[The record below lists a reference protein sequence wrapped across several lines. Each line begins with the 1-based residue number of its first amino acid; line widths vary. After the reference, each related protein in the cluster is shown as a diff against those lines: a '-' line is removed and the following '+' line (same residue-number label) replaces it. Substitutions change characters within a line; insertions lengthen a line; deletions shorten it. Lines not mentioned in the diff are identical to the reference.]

1 MWWRYTL
8 IFVAGGI
15 VMYIVL
21 SYLSHKTVSSDAT
34 WKATKR
40 LLATQQAS
48 NLIKTKEFRDIVL
61 TSEFRDIILTLADE
75 QIMTVANSL
84 STQQL

>member
-1 MWWRYTL
+1 MWWRYSL
-8 IFVAGGI
+8 IFVAGAI

-21 SYLSHKTVSSDAT
+21 SFLSHKTVSSNAT
-34 WKATKR
+34 WLATKR
-40 LLATQQAS
+40 LLGTQQAS

-61 TSEFRDIILTLADE
+61 TKEFRDVVITLADE

-84 STQQL
+84 STQA

>member
-8 IFVAGGI
+8 IFVAGSI
-15 VMYIVL
+15 MMYIVL
-21 SYLSHKTVSSDAT
+21 SYLSHKTVSSNVT
-34 WKATKR
+34 WLATKR

-61 TSEFRDIILTLADE
+61 TKEFRDVIGTMADE

-84 STQQL
+84 STQKL

>member
-15 VMYIVL
+15 VMYMIL
-21 SYLSHKTVSSDAT
+21 SYMKNKTVSTDAT
-34 WKATKR
+34 WVATKK

-61 TSEFRDIILTLADE
+61 TKEFRDIIATMAED
-75 QIMTVANSL
+75 QIRTVANSL
-84 STQQL
+84 STQP